1 MKVTKTMIGSVACA
15 ALLGVQGCAV
25 SSDPYV
31 NGMATGALATAAV
44 GWLFYS
50 ANDGYYYD
58 HNYNRMPRHY
68 RPPRNMEIRRIDNM
82 DQYRRLHPI
91 GSQMRTAPP
100 QHRPIGQPNHHQP
113 IRNNQHPQH
122 LMRWRLEDLPR
133 RSPQPRRS
141 YDPDWQRW

>member
-31 NGMATGALATAAV
+31 NGMATS
-44 GWLFYS
+44 WLFYS

-100 QHRPIGQPNHHQP
+100 QHRPNHHQP
-113 IRNNQHPQH
+113 IRNQQQPQHP
-122 LMRWRLEDLPR
+122 MRRRLEDLPR

-141 YDPDWQRW
+141 YDPDWQRR

>member
-31 NGMATGALATAAV
+31 NGMATS
-44 GWLFYS
+44 WLFYS

-91 GSQMRTAPP
+91 GSQMRTAQP
-100 QHRPIGQPNHHQP
+100 QHGQLVSRIIISQYATSSSL
-113 IRNNQHPQH
+113 ITQCAGG
-122 LMRWRLEDLPR
+122 WRT
-133 RSPQPRRS
+133 SHGGYPQPCRS